1 MTYDAV
7 KTCKVGKDAG
17 EQRDNW
23 GVFMY
28 PTHTFFLHQIQTYTI
43 YLPIFFHV
51 MMNYVALYYVINHI
65 ILRNK
70 SYGSVCASFGGGC
83 E

>member
-1 MTYDAV
+1 VTYDAV

-28 PTHTFFLHQIQTYTI
+28 PTHTFFTPNTDI
-43 YLPIFFHV
+43 YDLFTHIFHV